1 MNNEALTLT
10 PAQLI
15 PETYLQL
22 LQQVRGLGDV
32 EFWSIG
38 DIATSLEDEASDN
51 PKKKRAVRQ
60 AIADVSGV
68 LPDTVLRYKNCA
80 EFFPIEVRE
89 EYTTLTRYHFRA
101 ARSAGSLDAAKSW
114 LTKAVESADN
124 YGGVPMPVRTLIT
137 LIADARDRKDK
148 VKSQKRQLAN
158 NIKRAESALD
168 RAISIAGQLEIGRA
182 CQDSLF
188 IALAAVQDVTT
199 ECSNEQK

>member
-10 PAQLI
+10 PSQLI
-15 PETYLQL
+15 PETYLEL

-80 EFFPIEVRE
+80 EFFPPEVRE
-89 EYTTLTRYHFRA
+89 QYVTLTRYHFRA

-124 YGGVPMPVRTLIT
+124 YGVVPMPVRTLT
-137 LIADARDRKDK
+137 GLIADARDRKDK

-168 RAISIAGQLEIGRA
+168 RAISLSSQLELPKGLR
-182 CQDSLF
+182 DSLF
-188 IALAAVQDVTT
+188 AALASVQDVSV
-199 ECSNEQK
+199 EWNEQK

>member
-124 YGGVPMPVRTLIT
+124 YGGVPMQ
-137 LIADARDRKDK
+137 